1 MKLDS
6 PITKPGAPDE
16 QALSASCLSPV
27 TNSSNGIK
35 LTFQMTNPVND
46 ENGQNLHSISVL
58 YHTQETLTQKLYQN
72 KHGWKVA
79 WHNFD

>member
-1 MKLDS
+1 MLQMSKHCL
-6 PITKPGAPDE
+6 PHACH
-16 QALSASCLSPV
+16 LSQIAVMVL
-27 TNSSNGIK
+27 K
-35 LTFQMTNPVND
+35 LTFQVTNPVNY